1 MYKVNAIL
9 IKISILLRSH
19 KIIPEFIYR
28 NNQMRTAKKTFPPK
42 ISESGLGSTDIKVF
56 YKATKKN

>member
-1 MYKVNAIL
+1 MYKMNAIL

-19 KIIPEFIYR
+19 KIIPGFTYG
-28 NNQMRTAKKTFPPK
+28 NNQMRTAKKIFPPK
-42 ISESGLGSTDIKVF
+42 ICESGLGSTDKVF